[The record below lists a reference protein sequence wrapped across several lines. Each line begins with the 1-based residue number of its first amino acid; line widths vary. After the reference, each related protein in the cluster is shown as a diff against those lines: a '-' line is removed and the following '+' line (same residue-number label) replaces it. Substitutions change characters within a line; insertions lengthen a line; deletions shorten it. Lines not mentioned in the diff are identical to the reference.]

1 MSSTGNLLGDG
12 TQYSVGDEVRRYNLL
27 AGKLIAD
34 LIKSSFGP
42 RGFEKMYIDLLG
54 EVTLTKSGSTI
65 LRKIDVEHPAAKA
78 MIDASNSV
86 DNEVGDGT
94 ISVVVLAGSLLEK
107 AEKLL
112 DLGMSPSTIEAGYKK
127 AAEQSLDIVRSI
139 AKSSN
144 YKNKEVMIRLAET
157 CLRSKSISILSEK
170 KSVAKLVTEAFC
182 TIADFVN
189 KKVEPDDIKIE
200 EKPGNTSDIELIR
213 GVVIDKT
220 IDNSAM
226 PRLIEKANILLI
238 NEELDN
244 ERTKT
249 DAEITI
255 NTPQEMQTY
264 ISQENGDVKEKTQK
278 IINSG
283 ANVVISQKG
292 ISLLAQHYLSRAGI
306 ISLRRVKENDLYWL
320 SKATGGE
327 ITNDLDN
334 ISEKNLGFAGKVYEK
349 FVGDDKM
356 VFVEGCKNPKSV
368 TILLRATS
376 KRILDEYHRSV
387 LDAIT
392 ILKDFFISPSIV
404 AGGGSAETIIAN
416 ELRKRSLSI
425 EGREQ
430 TIIQNFAEAL
440 EEIPL
445 ILAKNSGMNPV
456 DAIVQLRNKNS
467 EHNNGSV
474 HSWYGIDAIERKVG
488 EMYSKDVI
496 EPLVVKE
503 QIIKTAVEVAS
514 LLIRVDEVIMKQPA
528 MYTHTHGNGTT
539 HSHAK
544 GNKPH
549 DHFDKLGKMQ
559 RPSHHYY

>member
-1 MSSTGNLLGDG
+1 MSSTGDLLGDG

-54 EVTLTKSGSTI
+54 EVTLTKSGSTM

-112 DLGMSPSTIEAGYKK
+112 DLGMSPSIIEAGYKK

-157 CLRSKSISILSEK
+157 CLRSKSISTLSEK
-170 KSVAKLVTEAFC
+170 KSVAELVTEAFY
-182 TIADFVN
+182 TIADFAN
-189 KKVEPDDIKIE
+189 KKIEPDDIKIE

-213 GVVIDKT
+213 GIVIDKT

-226 PRLIEKANILLI
+226 PRLIEKARILLI

-249 DAEITI
+249 DAEIII
-255 NTPQEMQTY
+255 NTPKEMQAY
-264 ISQENGDVKEKTQK
+264 ISKENDDVKEKTQK

-283 ANVVISQKG
+283 TNVVISQKG

-306 ISLRRVKENDLYWL
+306 ISLRRVKENDLHWL
-320 SKATGGE
+320 SKASGGL

-334 ISEKNLGFAGKVYEK
+334 ITETHLGYAGKVYEK

-356 VFVEGCKNPKSV
+356 VFVDECKNPKSV
-368 TILLRATS
+368 TILLRANS

-392 ILKDFFISPSIV
+392 VLKDFFTSPSIV
-404 AGGGSAETIIAN
+404 AGGGSTETIIAN
-416 ELRKRSLSI
+416 DLRKRSLSI

-430 TIIQNFAEAL
+430 TIIQNFADAL

-445 ILAKNSGMNPV
+445 TLARNSGMNLV
-456 DAIVQLRNKNS
+456 DTIAQLRNKNS

-474 HSWYGIDAIERKVG
+474 RSWYGIDAIERKVG
-488 EMYSKDVI
+488 EMYSKDII

-514 LLIRVDEVIMKQPA
+514 LLIRVDEVVMKKPA

>member
-1 MSSTGNLLGDG
+1 MSSTGDLLGDS

-34 LIKSSFGP
+34 FIKSSFGP

-54 EVTLTKSGSTI
+54 EVTLTKSGSTM

-144 YKNKEVMIRLAET
+144 YKNKQVMIRLAET
-157 CLRSKSISILSEK
+157 CLRSKAISILCGK
-170 KSVAKLVTEAFC
+170 KSVAELVTEAFC
-182 TIADFVN
+182 TIANFAN

-200 EKPGNTSDIELIR
+200 EKPGNTSDIELVK

-226 PRLIEKANILLI
+226 PRLIEKAKILLI

-264 ISQENGDVKEKTQK
+264 ISKENDDVKEKTQK

-283 ANVVISQKG
+283 TNVVISQKG

-306 ISLRRVKENDLYWL
+306 ISLRRVKENDLHWL
-320 SKATGGE
+320 SKASGGL

-334 ISEKNLGFAGKVYEK
+334 ITEKHLGFADKVYEK

-368 TILLRATS
+368 TILLRANS
-376 KRILDEYHRSV
+376 KRMLDEYHRSV
-387 LDAIT
+387 LDAIMV
-392 ILKDFFISPSIV
+392 LKDFFISPLIV
-404 AGGGSAETIIAN
+404 AGGGSTETIIAN
-416 ELRKRSLSI
+416 ELRKRSFLI

-445 ILAKNSGMNPV
+445 TLARNSGMDLV
-456 DAIVQLRNKNS
+456 DTITQLRNKNS
-467 EHNNGSV
+467 EYNNGSV

-496 EPLVVKE
+496 EPLMVKE
-503 QIIKTAVEVAS
+503 QIIKTAVEVVS
-514 LLIRVDEVIMKQPA
+514 LLIRVDEVVMKKPV
-528 MYTHTHGNGTT
+528 MYTHTHGDGTT

-544 GNKPH
+544 GNKSH

>member
-1 MSSTGNLLGDG
+1 MSSTGDLLVDG
-12 TQYSVGDEVRRYNLL
+12 MQYSVGDEVRRYNLL

-54 EVTLTKSGSTI
+54 EVTLTKSGSTM

-112 DLGMSPSTIEAGYKK
+112 DLGVFPSTIEKGYKN
-127 AAEQSLDIVRSI
+127 AAEQSLGIVRSI
-139 AKSSN
+139 AKLSN
-144 YKNKEVMIRLAET
+144 YKNKEIMIKLAET
-157 CLRSKSISILSEK
+157 CLRSKAISILCEK
-170 KSVAKLVTEAFC
+170 KSVAELVTDAFY
-182 TIADFVN
+182 TIADFTN
-189 KKVEPDDIKIE
+189 QIVETDDIKIE
-200 EKPGNTSDIELIR
+200 EKPGNTSDIELIK

-226 PRLIEKANILLI
+226 PRIIEKANILLI

-244 ERTKT
+244 KRTKT

-264 ISQENGDVKEKTQK
+264 ISTENYDIKEKTQK

-283 ANVVISQKG
+283 ANVVISQNG
-292 ISLLAQHYLSRAGI
+292 ISLLAQQYLSRAGI
-306 ISLRRVKENDLYWL
+306 MSLRRVKENDLHWL
-320 SKATGGE
+320 SKATGSM

-334 ISEKNLGFAGKVYEK
+334 ITEKHLGFADKVYEK

-368 TILLRATS
+368 TILLKANS
-376 KRILDEYHRSV
+376 KRMLDEYHRSV

-392 ILKDFFISPSIV
+392 VLKDFFINPSIV
-404 AGGGSAETIIAN
+404 AGGGSTEIIIAN
-416 ELRKRSLSI
+416 ELRKKSFLI
-425 EGREQ
+425 EGKEQ
-430 TIIQNFAEAL
+430 TVIKNFAEAL

-445 ILAKNSGMNPV
+445 TLARNSGMNLV
-456 DAIVQLRNKNS
+456 DTIVQLRNKNS
-467 EHNNGSV
+467 EHNNGSI
-474 HSWYGIDAIERKVG
+474 HSWYGIDAIERKVK
-488 EMYSKDVI
+488 EMYSQNVI

-514 LLIRVDEVIMKQPA
+514 LLIRVDEIFMKKPL
-528 MYTHTHGNGTT
+528 MYTHTHGDGTT
-539 HSHAK
+539 HSHTK